1 MSGYLLL
8 KHHLRRRGDMST
20 PLMKKLALALLMA
33 MMMGGLAACDNQGP
47 AEEAGENIDES
58 MEDAGD
64 SLEEMGENIEEFAE
78 D

>member
-1 MSGYLLL
+1 
-8 KHHLRRRGDMST
+8 MST
-20 PLMKKLALALLMA
+20 LLMKKLALALLMA